1 MPTNNFPGVGY
12 TSAGFNK
19 NFYQKINVTA
29 TAFGFSSID
38 GYQPDAIISF
48 PTTACLILNEDSA
61 NIVQISFNGVYLA
74 EEINPA
80 IIKGVA
86 YDNRTISKIWLRVV
100 SGSAVVSIRAW

>member
-1 MPTNNFPGVGY
+1 MPTNNFPGVGF
-12 TSAGFNK
+12 TTNGFNK
-19 NFYQKINVTA
+19 NFFQKINVTA

-38 GYQPDAIISF
+38 GYQPDAIVTF
-48 PTTACLILNEDSA
+48 PTVGCLILNEDSA
-61 NIVQISFNGVYLA
+61 NIVQISFNGYSVA

-80 IIKGVA
+80 IIKGVS